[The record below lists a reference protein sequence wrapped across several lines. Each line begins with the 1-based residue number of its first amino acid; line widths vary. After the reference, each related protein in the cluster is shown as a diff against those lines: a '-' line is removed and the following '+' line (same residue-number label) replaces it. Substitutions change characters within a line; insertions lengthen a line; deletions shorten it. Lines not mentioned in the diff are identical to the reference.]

1 MAAGAEEDGM
11 ALGKAV
17 DMATHI
23 EGQGPRAVH
32 CCTRPGCRQNRA
44 PSGKFIMRILEKF

>member
-1 MAAGAEEDGM
+1 MAAGAAEDRM

-23 EGQGPRAVH
+23 EGQPRPPMLG
-32 CCTRPGCRQNRA
+32 RPGCRQNRA
-44 PSGKFIMRILEKF
+44 PSGKFIVKILEKL